1 MPIDQ
6 LPGSA
11 IINTTIDTPQLSANV
26 NNKANN
32 AYAQANAAYAAAN
45 NEPIAKTAYAQAN
58 AAYAKANTSS
68 GGFAKAFMTL

>member
-11 IINTTIDTPQLSANV
+11 IIDGTVDAVELTAAV

-32 AYAQANAAYAAAN
+32 AYNQANAAYAAAN
-45 NEPIAKTAYAQAN
+45 TG
-58 AAYAKANTSS
+58 
-68 GGFAKAFMTL
+68 GGFNPFLLAGL

>member
-6 LPGSA
+6 FPGSA
-11 IINTTIDTPQLSANV
+11 IIDGTVDTAELSATV

-45 NEPIAKTAYAQAN
+45 TG
-58 AAYAKANTSS
+58 S
-68 GGFAKAFMTL
+68 GLSPFLLAGM